1 MEEANLLNVPSSGQI
16 TEGPT
21 TSLVEQTLEFV
32 FSELANWRDD
42 PNRPA
47 EDVEERLNAQL
58 CKYLNVAASDRFP
71 MVFFHHE
78 EKQTGTRRV
87 DISALPKK
95 SGIVLGLTYYSIYDP
110 FLVLEGKRLPA
121 PSANREREYLTG
133 HPKKSGGIQRFK
145 LALHG
150 AEQTTAAIV
159 GYVQSGT
166 LREWFS
172 RINEW
177 IDNEAENKDMTGED
191 WTSAEKLLGFKE
203 DAKLHIALSS
213 SVHPRANTAF
223 SPQIQLRHFWVAM
236 VN

>member
-1 MEEANLLNVPSSGQI
+1 MADALPLNVPSRGRI

-21 TSLVEQTLEFV
+21 TSLVERTLEFV
-32 FSELANWRDD
+32 FSELATWRDD
-42 PNRPA
+42 PDRPQ
-47 EDVEERLNAQL
+47 EDAEERLNAQL

-87 DISALPKK
+87 DMSALSK
-95 SGIVLGLTYYSIYDP
+95 SGIVLGLTYHSIYEP

-121 PSANREREYLTG
+121 PSADREREYVTG
-133 HPKKSGGIQRFK
+133 RTKKSGGIQRFK

-150 AEQTTAAIV
+150 ARQTTAAIV
-159 GYVQSGT
+159 GYVQSGN
-166 LREWFS
+166 LREWLS
-172 RINEW
+172 IINEW
-177 IDNEAENKDMTGED
+177 IGNETENKDTTGED

-213 SVHPRANTAF
+213 SAHPRNKSAV
-223 SPQIQLRHFWVAM
+223 SPEIQLRHFWVAM

>member
-1 MEEANLLNVPSSGQI
+1 MADVLPLNAPNRGRI

-21 TSLVEQTLEFV
+21 TSLVERTLEFV

-42 PNRPA
+42 PDRPT
-47 EDVEERLNAQL
+47 EDAEERLNAQL

-87 DISALPKK
+87 DISALSK
-95 SGIVLGLTYYSIYDP
+95 SGIVLGLTYHSIYDS

-121 PSANREREYLTG
+121 PSSDREREYVSG
-133 HPKKSGGIQRFK
+133 RAKKSGGIQRFK

-150 AEQTTAAIV
+150 AQQTTAAIV
-159 GYVQSGT
+159 GYVQSGN
-166 LREWFS
+166 LREWLS

-177 IDNEAENKDMTGED
+177 IGDEAESKDTTGED
-191 WTSAEKLLGFKE
+191 WSLAEQLRDFKDDAQKRIAVCSSA
-203 DAKLHIALSS
+203 
-213 SVHPRANTAF
+213 HPRDKSAV
-223 SPQIQLRHFWVAM
+223 SGQIKLRHFWVAM
-236 VN
+236 AN